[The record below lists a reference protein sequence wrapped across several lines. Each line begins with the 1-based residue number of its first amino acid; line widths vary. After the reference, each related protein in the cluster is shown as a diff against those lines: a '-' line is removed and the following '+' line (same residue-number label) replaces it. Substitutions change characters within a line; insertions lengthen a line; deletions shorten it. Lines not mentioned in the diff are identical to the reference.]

1 MVLRDVGD
9 VIGDYAGRSRAV
21 LEYGLTTKRLVDA
34 AKQPGFSVDSWAP
47 LAELVAVDEFERV
60 GPFKE
65 VMKWPDYVSFLTDWA
80 TSSKWECSFKRITET
95 EGLVFLELEE
105 RSRVGDFSN
114 IVNSVSVYEF
124 TDAHKIRHI
133 DLYLQMTP
141 PQPEMLKSYEHVRIP
156 E

>member
-1 MVLRDVGD
+1 
-9 VIGDYAGRSRAV
+9 
-21 LEYGLTTKRLVDA
+21 
-34 AKQPGFSVDSWAP
+34 
-47 LAELVAVDEFERV
+47 
-60 GPFKE
+60 
-65 VMKWPDYVSFLTDWA
+65 
-80 TSSKWECSFKRITET
+80 
-95 EGLVFLELEE
+95 VFLELEE